1 MEETPDAVVVVAAG
15 TDDALARE
23 IREAVQEEL
32 PQDEMP
38 RDRATRFYDRIRGT
52 IQRYVDG
59 KGKVLGKT
67 AEFLLLVPD
76 VFILL
81 WRLTTDSRV
90 SGKDK
95 ILLGSAVA
103 YYVMPFDL
111 IPEAIVGPIGYLD
124 DLVFGVYVLNKILGN
139 VDASVVREHWSG
151 SEDVLDSIQRVLN
164 AAESLIGKDLA
175 GKIKKMM
182 GK

>member
-1 MEETPDAVVVVAAG
+1 MEETPEAVVVAAG